1 MEKQPVKNFPSREER
16 NYAALIHLSQIV
28 GSWIGGIGSL
38 VLPLI
43 MWLLKRDESKFID
56 ETGKEVVNFQLSLY
70 IYLIILWLLTLP
82 TLGLIWLAAL
92 PFILAGELIII
103 IFAVI
108 GAVKAAN
115 GEIYRYP
122 LNLRLI
128 K

>member
-1 MEKQPVKNFPSREER
+1 MKNRPSQNER
-16 NYAALIHLSQIV
+16 NYAALLHLSQIV

-38 VLPLI
+38 IIPLI
-43 MWLLKRDESKFID
+43 MWLVKRDQSRFID
-56 ETGKEVVNFQLSLY
+56 ETGKEVVNFQISLY
-70 IYLIILWLLTLP
+70 IYVAGIYVLGII
-82 TLGLIWLAAL
+82 TLGLAFLLTW
-92 PFILAGELIII
+92 PFLLLLEVFIVVV
-103 IFAVI
+103 AVI